1 MYYKVVLLEK
11 KKIYSDHPFVNDSL
25 PKFLSARKQKTI
37 NSSIEFQGIGLHTGN
52 KVKMKLSPAPS
63 ETGVIFRKKIHG
75 GYSLIKANYKNVKS
89 TTLCTLLSD
98 SKNNSVSTVEHILS
112 ALYAYEIDNVYIDID
127 SNEIPVY
134 DGSSRYFVEALKET
148 GFNNQDS
155 YKKFIRIKKN
165 VEVKKGNKIARVSP
179 FDNTLITTEVC
190 YDHPAIGKQSISL
203 ILDPN
208 IYETQI
214 CSARTFGFLKDVKEL
229 RKKSLALGG
238 SLENAVV
245 LDENKV
251 LNKDGIRFSDE
262 FVRHKLLD
270 FIGDISLSGYR
281 ILGSFYSSHTGHSLN
296 YQLIKK
302 IFDTPDSWELIC
314 SN

>member
-1 MYYKVVLLEK
+1 MLLKQK
-11 KKIYSDHPFVNDSL
+11 KKILLDHPFVNDGL
-25 PKFLSARKQKTI
+25 PKFLSARKQKTL
-37 NSSIEFQGIGLHTGN
+37 NSRIEFQGIGLHTGN

-63 ETGVIFRKKIHG
+63 ETGVIFRKKIG
-75 GYSLIKANYKNVKS
+75 SGYSLIKADYKNVKS

-112 ALYAYEIDNVYIDID
+112 ALYAFEIDNVYIDID

-134 DGSSRYFVEALKET
+134 DGSSRYFVEAIKET
-148 GFNNQDS
+148 GFNYQDS

-165 VEVKKGNKIARVSP
+165 IEVKEDNKVARVSP

-203 ILDPN
+203 ILDPS

-229 RKKSLALGG
+229 RKKGLALGG
-238 SLENAVV
+238 SLDNAVV

-251 LNKDGIRFSDE
+251 LNKEGIRFSDE

-281 ILGSFYSSHTGHSLN
+281 ILGSFYSSYTGHNLN

-302 IFDTPDSWELIC
+302 IFNTPDGWELIC